1 MHIQLDEVTIQH
13 WAPAGLLLNQKQCG
27 KVFTKNVCRCA
38 QIMLY

>member
-1 MHIQLDEVTIQH
+1 MHVWLEEVTIQH
-13 WAPAGLLLNQKQCG
+13 WAPAGLLNQKQCE